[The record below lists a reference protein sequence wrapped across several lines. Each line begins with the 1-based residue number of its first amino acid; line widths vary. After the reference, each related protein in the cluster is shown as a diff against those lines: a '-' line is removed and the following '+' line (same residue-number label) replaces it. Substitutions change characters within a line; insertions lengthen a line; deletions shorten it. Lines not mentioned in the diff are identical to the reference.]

1 MHTYTTTTR
10 RAVPCH
16 DVFFSPQRAFT
27 FIELMV
33 VIAIIAVLL
42 GITLPVINSMISTGG
57 REAGVN
63 SVAAAIKAGRAYGR
77 RNQGA
82 GYEGSALVFTL
93 NKEIRIT
100 QHDPMVGGYVD
111 VPLHDYINM
120 AQDTGV
126 VGMTRDTAKN
136 GLVLYAPPFAVR
148 YNANGRLVVAD
159 ASDTGELVHY
169 DGNYNETYE
178 ATSRPAS
185 GAPDCDNDELSAPE
199 CWTDPEVAFNDT
211 QNLWAM
217 PFEQLEVVRGVIVYS
232 KGDFQDAGHTAQWDE
247 TSFAAGSRGKW
258 LLDNGRTLLFG
269 VTTGSL
275 MREFQAESQ

>member
-10 RAVPCH
+10 RDTPCH
-16 DVFFSPQRAFT
+16 DVFFSPPRAFT

-63 SVAAAIKAGRAYGR
+63 SVAAAVKAGRAYGR

-93 NKEIRIT
+93 NNEIRIT
-100 QHDPMVGGYVD
+100 QHDPTIGGYVD

-120 AQDTGV
+120 PQDTGI
-126 VGMTRDTAKN
+126 VGLTRDA
-136 GLVLYAPPFAVR
+136 GLKLYAPPFAVR
-148 YNANGRLVVAD
+148 YNADGRLVVAD

-178 ATSRPAS
+178 TTSRPS
-185 GAPDCDNDELSAPE
+185 GEAAAG
-199 CWTDPEVAFNDT
+199 AFNDT
-211 QNLWAM
+211 QNLHEI

-232 KGDFQDAGHTAQWDE
+232 KGDFQDAGHNAQWTE
-247 TSFAAGSRGKW
+247 TEASSRGQW
-258 LLDNGRTLLFG
+258 LLEHGRTLLFG